1 MPDRWN
7 SPSATWLTTRN
18 EPPCKISCSRKS
30 FRKSRRATGVSNGRH
45 RPLPSQTSRR
55 LRPRS
60 NRTHHLPLAPRAAR
74 PVPISPLPC
83 PSLAAIKVVSP
94 SPAFRTTPNI
104 PHAHFSFIF
113 LLTYELISTTKRIH
127 MRPRH
132 TTLTPQELEI
142 MKLVWQRETA
152 TVRDIYEALLEH
164 RKIAYTTVMTMMKI
178 LETKG
183 YLKKR
188 RQDRAFIYRPA
199 HTKNQ
204 VIGGMLRE
212 FIDRVFNGSAE
223 PLLVH
228 LVKTRHIREKDLQK
242 MARLIEEIK

>member
-1 MPDRWN
+1 
-7 SPSATWLTTRN
+7 
-18 EPPCKISCSRKS
+18 
-30 FRKSRRATGVSNGRH
+30 
-45 RPLPSQTSRR
+45 
-55 LRPRS
+55 
-60 NRTHHLPLAPRAAR
+60 
-74 PVPISPLPC
+74 
-83 PSLAAIKVVSP
+83 
-94 SPAFRTTPNI
+94 
-104 PHAHFSFIF
+104 
-113 LLTYELISTTKRIH
+113 
-127 MRPRH
+127 MRPKH

-142 MKLVWQRETA
+142 MKLVWLRETA
-152 TVRDIYEALLEH
+152 TVRDIYEALLDK

-199 HTKNQ
+199 HPKNQ

-228 LVKTRHIREKDLQK
+228 LVQSHQIREKDLQK
-242 MARLIEEIK
+242 IVRMIEEAK